1 MNPNH
6 TRDIN
11 ENTPIFL
18 SFELNWD
25 FTHTTPLP
33 PPPCTNWV
41 RLLCR
46 NTLTLCKS
54 LGLIG
59 LNVKIYSRNIL
70 HQPTWYFPPWSSH
83 TRTSALS
90 HKENGYIWNLA
101 KFFRRSKIFH
111 WFLDAHYE
119 IARDMKYYQTMRFT
133 GNPCKNGIA
142 LLLWQNRNCNT

>member
-1 MNPNH
+1 MQERYYVPAVGWWHFIGTVYVERWHLKDSIAITFVHFCQITKFPLGNLEGVMNPNH

-11 ENTPIFL
+11 KNTPIFL

-90 HKENGYIWNLA
+90 HKKMDI
-101 KFFRRSKIFH
+101 S
-111 WFLDAHYE
+111 E
-119 IARDMKYYQTMRFT
+119 I
-133 GNPCKNGIA
+133 
-142 LLLWQNRNCNT
+142 